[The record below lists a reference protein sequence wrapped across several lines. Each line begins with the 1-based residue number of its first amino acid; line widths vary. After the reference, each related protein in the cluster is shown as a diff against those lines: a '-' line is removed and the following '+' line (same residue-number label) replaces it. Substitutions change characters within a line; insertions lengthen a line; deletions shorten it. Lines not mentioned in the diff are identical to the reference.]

1 MPTPIIKTSTC
12 QQCAHFS
19 RETKSTTGLCRE
31 WETQIKR
38 GVCEQQNAN
47 FYRVELGGDGFYT
60 NCEFLPDEPRDC
72 KRFVGKYPFVIGEK
86 P

>member
-1 MPTPIIKTSTC
+1 M
-12 QQCAHFS
+12 
-19 RETKSTTGLCRE
+19 
-31 WETQIKR
+31 QIKR
-38 GVCEQQNAN
+38 GVCEQQNAH

-60 NCEFLPDEPRDC
+60 NCEFLPDELRDC